1 MSWVD
6 FFSRHGG
13 EILQGTL
20 EHVWLVGATMLLSI
34 AIGVPLGILVARR
47 PWLSKPIL
55 GSANVAETIPS
66 LALLGFLLPV
76 PWLGDR
82 ADRVAITALTLYAL
96 LPIIRNTAA
105 GIAGVDPA
113 VREAARGMG
122 MTPRQILYQV
132 ELPLSLSTVLAGIRI
147 ATVLTIGVATIAA
160 AVGAGG
166 LGEFIFRG
174 LAMVNNRLILAGAI
188 PAAALA
194 LLADFILS
202 VLERRLRSARRKP
215 DEILAR
221 QRATPHGRRR
231 VRRAAGLV
239 GRVRRSSRRYHRHRL
254 EEFS

>member
-1 MSWVD
+1 MNGLG
-6 FFSRHGG
+6 FFSQHGG
-13 EILQGTL
+13 EILQATL
-20 EHVWLVGATMLLSI
+20 EHVWLVGATMVLAI

-55 GSANVAETIPS
+55 GSANIAETIPS

-82 ADRVAITALTLYAL
+82 ADRIAITALTLYAL

-105 GIAGVDPA
+105 GITGVDPA

-122 MTPRQILYQV
+122 MTPRQVLFHV
-132 ELPLSLSTVLAGIRI
+132 ELPLSISTVLAGVRV

-174 LAMVNNRLILAGAI
+174 LAMVNDKLILAGAI
-188 PAAALA
+188 PAAVLALA
-194 LLADFILS
+194 ADFFLS
-202 VLERRLRSARRKP
+202 VLERRLRPAR
-215 DEILAR
+215 
-221 QRATPHGRRR
+221 
-231 VRRAAGLV
+231 
-239 GRVRRSSRRYHRHRL
+239 
-254 EEFS
+254 